1 MPDDKDSLLFDLDE
15 NELELD
21 DLLSCSPKPK
31 NSSNPELKK
40 TVSGTLSGKIKIL
53 KEAIAEISQEIE
65 ERRKLS
71 KNVLEK
77 IDSDLFTLEYQ
88 LKELKHYVLGH
99 NHSIEFRRL
108 GLEREIL
115 GLKKEKRSEA
125 IREWE
130 DISSLLR
137 KRRDLIM
144 EYQSLKNS
152 EKMLAP

>member
-1 MPDDKDSLLFDLDE
+1 MPDNKNSLLFDLDE
-15 NELELD
+15 NEPGLN
-21 DLLSCSPKPK
+21 DLLPCSSKPEI
-31 NSSNPELKK
+31 SSKPELKK
-40 TVSGTLSGKIKIL
+40 TFSGTLSGKIKIL
-53 KEAIAEISQEIE
+53 KEAIEEINQEIE

-71 KNVLEK
+71 KNLLKK

-144 EYQSLKNS
+144 EYQGLKNL